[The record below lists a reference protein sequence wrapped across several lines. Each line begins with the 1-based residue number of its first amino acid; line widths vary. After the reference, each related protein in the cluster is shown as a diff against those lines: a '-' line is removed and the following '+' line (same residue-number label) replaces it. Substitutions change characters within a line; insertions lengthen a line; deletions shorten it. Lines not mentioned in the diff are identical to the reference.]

1 MKVKRLSIALVLTAL
16 LMAWIP
22 VGAEEEQ
29 ERKEIKPVL
38 LVVDVQNQW
47 MPMMAKEDRATA
59 PEKINEAIA
68 LFREY
73 GQPVIRVYHSDPKR
87 GPEPGTE
94 AFEFPDSIAVLD
106 SDAKVVKA
114 HPSSFQDTGL
124 EKTLREGERN
134 VVILCGLS
142 AVGCVLATYFGAM
155 ERDFTVLMVKEAL
168 LSHNAEYTDMVENI
182 CYSMSLED
190 LKEMLED
197 PYF

>member
-1 MKVKRLSIALVLTAL
+1 MKAKRVSVALMLAVLLA
-16 LMAWIP
+16 AHIP
-22 VGAEEEQ
+22 VGAEGEQ

-47 MPMMAKEDRATA
+47 MPMMAQEDRASA
-59 PEKINEAIA
+59 PGKINEAIA

-73 GQPVIRVYHSDPKR
+73 GQPVIRVYHSDPKL
-87 GPEPGTE
+87 GPEPDTD
-94 AFEFPDSIAVLD
+94 AFDFPDSIAVLE
-106 SDAKVVKA
+106 SDPKVVKA
-114 HPSSFQDTGL
+114 HPSSFMKTDL
-124 EKTLREGERN
+124 EKMLRDGERN

-155 ERDFTVLMVKEAL
+155 EREFTVLMVKEAL

-190 LKEMLED
+190 LEEMLED

>member
-1 MKVKRLSIALVLTAL
+1 MKAKRVSVALMLAVLLVAY
-16 LMAWIP
+16 IP
-22 VGAEEEQ
+22 VRAEEEQ

-47 MPMMAKEDRATA
+47 MPMMAEEDRASA
-59 PEKINEAIA
+59 PGRINEAIA

-73 GQPVIRVYHSDPKR
+73 RQPVIRIYHSDPKR

-94 AFEFPDSIAVLD
+94 AFEFPDSIAVLE

-114 HPSSFQDTGL
+114 HPSSFMKTDL
-124 EKTLREGERN
+124 EEMLRDGERN

-155 ERDFTVLMVKEAL
+155 EREFTVLMVKEAL

>member
-1 MKVKRLSIALVLTAL
+1 MKAKRASAVVILVLL
-16 LMAWIP
+16 LISWVSPFAQ
-22 VGAEEEQ
+22 EDQ
-29 ERKEIKPVL
+29 EREKIKPVL

-47 MPMMAKEDRATA
+47 MPMMSKEDLASA
-59 PEKINEAIA
+59 PAKINEAIA
-68 LFREY
+68 LFRKY

-94 AFEFPDSIAVLD
+94 AFEFADSIAVLE

-114 HPSSFQDTGL
+114 HPSSFQDTDL
-124 EKTLREGERN
+124 ETMLMDGERN

-142 AVGCVLATYFGAM
+142 AVGCVLATYFGAT